1 MYGSAVPPSSPFPLE
16 RTNYCSCVGRH
27 RRNQTNHMSQR
38 RTSRNQPH
46 LPIPIHARYRRCD
59 SQKLLHIEAPID
71 LTHLSLGTYVHTFLS
86 FSTTVISSIPF
97 NCYPYHSFA
106 QTQTQTQKLQAKIPY
121 LTLPTQNFKLSIHP
135 VRELVAGCSDS
146 RSKTHKRHSGG
157 EIANNEGGLP
167 YYQSWVISQRRR
179 SWCCSV
185 GGWASS
191 YGGLCLLFMS
201 RMYKS
206 GKIR

>member
-38 RTSRNQPH
+38 RTSGDQPH

-59 SQKLLHIEAPID
+59 PQRLVHIEAAASYLPHTPQSRY
-71 LTHLSLGTYVHTFLS
+71 LYTFLF
-86 FSTTVISSIPF
+86 FSTTVISSIPSIAIYIIHSLRLRLRLRH
-97 NCYPYHSFA
+97 CKPKYH
-106 QTQTQTQKLQAKIPY
+106 TIPY
-121 LTLPTQNFKLSIHP
+121 LPRIFKLSIHP

-146 RSKTHKRHSGG
+146 RSKTQERHPGG
-157 EIANNEGGLP
+157 IANDEGELP
-167 YYQSWVISQRRR
+167 YYPSWVISQRRR

-185 GGWASS
+185 GRWAFS
-191 YGGLCLLFMS
+191 YGGGLCLLFMS
-201 RMYKS
+201 RMYTY
-206 GKIR
+206 R